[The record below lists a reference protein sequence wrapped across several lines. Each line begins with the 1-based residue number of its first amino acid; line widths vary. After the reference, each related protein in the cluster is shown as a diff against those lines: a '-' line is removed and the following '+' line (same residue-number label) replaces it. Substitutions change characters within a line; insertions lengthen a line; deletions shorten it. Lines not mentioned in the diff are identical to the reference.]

1 MHGWVGLVGLAAL
14 GLGSRPV
21 QAAGCVAAG
30 FDAPFFA
37 AGSFNFESSVDGEDD
52 DDEDDV
58 EGLSGP
64 GFRLAGAL
72 DCDQEHDVY
81 LTFGFVNKYKPDL
94 DSLGNF
100 ELGSVLRLGALYE
113 TKIVD
118 MGPVPLMLRAR
129 AGLHSLNPK
138 DDFDDLL
145 DFIDED
151 DGRRW
156 GIYAG
161 GGAGVQYYFDKDQ
174 KLGLGADL
182 GLSWHH
188 WWLVNYDE
196 EIDGVDYELR
206 LKGGFLEATL
216 GIEGRLRF

>member
-1 MHGWVGLVGLAAL
+1 MVGLVGLSAL

-21 QAAGCVAAG
+21 HAEGCVAAG
-30 FDAPFFA
+30 FDAPLFA
-37 AGSFNFESSVDGEDD
+37 AGTFTAEASVDG
-52 DDEDDV
+52 DDEDEDDDV
-58 EGLSGP
+58 EGLKGA

-81 LTFGFVNKYKPDL
+81 LTFGFVNQYKPDL
-94 DSLGNF
+94 DSEGYF
-100 ELGSVLRLGALYE
+100 ELGSVIRLGGLYE
-113 TKIVD
+113 TKIAD
-118 MGPVPLMLRAR
+118 MGPVPLMVRVR

-145 DFIDED
+145 DYLDED

-156 GIYAG
+156 GMYAG
-161 GGAGVQYYFDKDQ
+161 GGAGVQYYFDQDQ
-174 KLGLGADL
+174 KIGIGADL

-188 WWLVNYDE
+188 WWLVDYDE
-196 EIDGVDYELR
+196 EVDDVDYEFR
-206 LKGGFLEATL
+206 MKGGFLETTL